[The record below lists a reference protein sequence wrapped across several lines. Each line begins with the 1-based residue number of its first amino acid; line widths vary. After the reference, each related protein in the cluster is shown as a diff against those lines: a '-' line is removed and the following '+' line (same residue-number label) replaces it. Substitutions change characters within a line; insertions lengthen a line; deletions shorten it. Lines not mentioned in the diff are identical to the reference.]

1 MACARGRG
9 MAWRTQ
15 NVEEQRMRF
24 VVAAS
29 RREKSLT
36 ELCAEFEIS
45 RPTGYGWLKRYQA
58 HGIAGMQE
66 ASRRPRHSPARTE
79 AGLEQ
84 RVVELRWQ
92 RPDWGARKIRHLLGK
107 EGIEL
112 PASTIHRIFLRH
124 HLVRDWDRQPLAL
137 RRFERA
143 EPNQLWQ
150 MDFKGPKG
158 WDQVVGPLS
167 VLDDHSR
174 YALALE
180 NTGSTQARGVQAVLE
195 RVFRESG
202 VPEEMLMDHGTPWF
216 NTQGRMGWSQF
227 TVWLM
232 DQDVS
237 LRFSGY
243 QHPQTQGK
251 VERFHR
257 SLTAALLR
265 RGTPQDSERQNW
277 LNDFRQEY
285 NHVRPHEALQMKTP
299 DQVWHKSLRTFRES
313 QSAWQYPQG
322 SEVKEVDRNGQFRLH
337 RHRHYITKALA
348 GKEVGLLEVEHRI
361 LVFYRRTLIC
371 ELDPMQPRPRMA
383 PPPATPAGQV

>member
-1 MACARGRG
+1 
-9 MAWRTQ
+9 MAWRTRD
-15 NVEEQRMRF
+15 VEEQRMRF

-29 RREKSLT
+29 RREKSMT
-36 ELCAEFEIS
+36 ELCGEFEIS
-45 RPTGYGWLKRYQA
+45 RPTAYGWLKRYQA
-58 HGIAGMQE
+58 RGIAGMEE
-66 ASRRPRHSPARTE
+66 ASRRPHHSPARTA

-84 RVVELRWQ
+84 RVVELRRQ
-92 RPDWGARKIRHLLGK
+92 RPDWGARKLRHVLQR

-112 PASTIHRIFLRH
+112 PASTIHRIFLRNQ
-124 HLVRDWDRQPLAL
+124 LVREWDRQPMAL

-143 EPNQLWQ
+143 QPNQLWQ

-158 WDQVVGPLS
+158 WDQAVGPLS

-237 LRFSGY
+237 LRFSGVR
-243 QHPQTQGK
+243 HPQTQGK

-265 RGTPQDSERQNW
+265 RGRPEDGERQTW

-285 NHVRPHEALQMKTP
+285 NCVRPHEALQMKTP
-299 DQVWHKSLRTFRES
+299 DQVWHKSPRMFRES
-313 QSAWQYPQG
+313 QSAWQYPAG
-322 SEVKEVDRNGQFRLH
+322 SEVKEVDRNGQFRLYH
-337 RHRHYITKALA
+337 QRHYITKALA
-348 GKEVGLLEVEHRI
+348 GKEVGLLEVEGRT

-371 ELDPMQPRPRMA
+371 ELDPMQPCSTMIS
-383 PPPATPAGQV
+383 PPAMPAGQV

>member
-1 MACARGRG
+1 
-9 MAWRTQ
+9 MAWRTRD
-15 NVEEQRMRF
+15 VEEQRMRF
-24 VVAAS
+24 VVAAN
-29 RREKSLT
+29 RREKSLS

-45 RPTGYGWLKRYQA
+45 RPTAYCWLKRYEA
-58 HGIAGMQE
+58 GGIAGMQE
-66 ASRRPRHSPARTE
+66 GSRRPHHSPARTA

-84 RVVELRWQ
+84 RVVELRRQ
-92 RPDWGARKIRHLLGK
+92 RPDWGARKLRHVLRR

-112 PASTIHRIFLRH
+112 PASTIHRIFLRNQ
-124 HLVRDWDRQPLAL
+124 LVREWDRQSMAL

-143 EPNQLWQ
+143 QPNQLWQ

-158 WDQVVGPLS
+158 WDQAVGPLS

-232 DQDVS
+232 DQDVG
-237 LRFSGY
+237 LRFSGVR
-243 QHPQTQGK
+243 HPQTQGK

-265 RGTPQDSERQNW
+265 RGRPEDSERQNW

-285 NHVRPHEALQMKTP
+285 NCVRPHEALQMKTP
-299 DQVWHKSLRTFRES
+299 DQVWHKSPRMFRES
-313 QSAWQYPQG
+313 QSAWQYPAG
-322 SEVKEVDRNGQFRLH
+322 SEVKEVDHNGQFRLH
-337 RHRHYITKALA
+337 HQRHYITKALA

-371 ELDPMQPRPRMA
+371 ELDPMLPCSTVV
-383 PPPATPAGQV
+383 PPPAMSAGRV